1 MKDLTIT
8 GVDVGTRVES
18 AVVTIRLSADNGPS
32 ETLLEHVTTGL
43 VPIGAFLKSAKPSIV
58 GLYGMFDPPTD
69 RTRGLLSRLV
79 KITLWEEECIARM
92 VPIVR
97 VGMPCQ
103 SRDLNSE
110 MSSNKRAAAAA
121 LYLVT
126 IMRNLTC
133 DTDKDGI
140 QCSLTPHGM

>member
-1 MKDLTIT
+1 MRNLVIT
-8 GVDVGTRVES
+8 GVDVGTRIES
-18 AVVTIRLSADNGPS
+18 ATVTIQLSANNEASG
-32 ETLLEHVTTGL
+32 TLIEHVTTGL

-69 RTRGLLSRLV
+69 RTRSLLNRLI
-79 KITLWEEECIARM
+79 KITLWEEECIARK

-103 SRDLNSE
+103 SPDLNSE
-110 MSSNKRAAAAA
+110 MSSDKRAAAAA

-126 IMRNLTC
+126 IMRNLTRA
-133 DTDKDGI
+133 TDKDSN
-140 QCSLTPHGM
+140 QCSLTPQ